1 LPRQTF
7 GDQRSGNAAADD
19 QRVAFQVLGN
29 GGSGALFEPPEPW
42 RAAAAQVRLLGL
54 TGLERFDGDTIL

>member
-19 QRVAFQVLGN
+19 QRVALQVLGD
-29 GGSGALFEPPEPW
+29 GGSAAPFDASEPR
-42 RAAAAQVRLLGL
+42 RAAAAQVGLLGVV
-54 TGLERFDGDTIL
+54 GFKGINGDTVL